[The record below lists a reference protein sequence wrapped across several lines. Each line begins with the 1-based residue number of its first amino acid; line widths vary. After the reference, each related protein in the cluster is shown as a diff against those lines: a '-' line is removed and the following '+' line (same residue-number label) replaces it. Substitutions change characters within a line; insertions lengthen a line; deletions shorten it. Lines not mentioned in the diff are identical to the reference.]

1 MNWNRMKVQFKKSIK
16 FQKKK
21 KNQKEF
27 TLLIFEVQGEK
38 HILITIFFLSWEI
51 PGRPSASK
59 TER

>member
-38 HILITIFFLSWEI
+38 HILIIIFF
-51 PGRPSASK
+51 
-59 TER
+59 

>member
-21 KNQKEF
+21 NQMEF

-38 HILITIFFLSWEI
+38 HILIIIFFLSWEI

>member
-21 KNQKEF
+21 NQMEF

-38 HILITIFFLSWEI
+38 HILIIIFF
-51 PGRPSASK
+51 
-59 TER
+59 